1 VRHPARRLAL
11 ALLAAL
17 AAGPAPAA
25 IPSAAKI
32 AEAVARAS
40 AAAGRSG
47 PLWLDVTLTLGE
59 GEPAATGVLAS
70 HPTGL
75 ARLELRH
82 KSGFVERHLLLG
94 DDYRASRDGQL
105 LREPHPFL
113 PPLFL
118 LQATSGA
125 ALQAALASYG
135 VASDVVEL
143 GRQGDRDCYVL
154 GGRAPRGPGGAEGA
168 PLPALWVDAES
179 FEPLR
184 LDRRDGV
191 QLRFG
196 PALAFGAI
204 RAPGFVTIASPGRPL
219 ARLEITRV
227 APANAPAAGFA
238 PGWLTAPATP

>member
-1 VRHPARRLAL
+1 
-11 ALLAAL
+11 
-17 AAGPAPAA
+17 
-25 IPSAAKI
+25 
-32 AEAVARAS
+32 VARAN
-40 AAAGRSG
+40 AAAGRNH
-47 PLWLDVTLTLGE
+47 PLWIDVTLALGE
-59 GEPAATGVLAS
+59 GEPAATGVIAS

-82 KSGFVERHLLLG
+82 RSGFVERHLLLG

-143 GRQGDRDCYVL
+143 GRLEDHDCYVL
-154 GGRAPRGPGGAEGA
+154 GGRARPGPGGEEGRRV
-168 PLPALWVDAES
+168 PALWVDSES
-179 FEPLR
+179 FEVLR
-184 LDRRDGV
+184 LDRGEGLE
-191 QLRFG
+191 LRFG
-196 PALAFGAI
+196 PALGFGAI

-238 PGWLTAPATP
+238 SGWLTAPVTPTPSSP

>member
-1 VRHPARRLAL
+1 MSCRAPGLAS
-11 ALLAAL
+11 ALVLAAAL
-17 AAGPAPAA
+17 VAGPAPAV
-25 IPSAAKI
+25 IPSAAKV
-32 AEAVARAS
+32 AEAVARAN

-47 PLWLDVTLTLGE
+47 PLWLDVQIAIGE

-105 LREPHPFL
+105 LPQPHPFL

-125 ALQAALASYG
+125 ALQAALASFG
-135 VASDVVEL
+135 VASEAVEL
-143 GRQGDRDCYVL
+143 GRLEDRDCYVI
-154 GGRAPRGPGGAEGA
+154 GGRAPQGAPDA
-168 PLPALWVDAES
+168 RPLPALWVDAES
-179 FEPLR
+179 FELLR
-184 LDRRDGV
+184 LDLRYGV

-196 PALAFGAI
+196 PPLAFGEI
-204 RAPGFVTIASPGRPL
+204 RMPGFVEIESPGRPL

-227 APANAPAAGFA
+227 APASAPAAGFSA
-238 PGWLTAPATP
+238 GWLTAPATP